1 MGSIVLRGLIV
12 LVGALIPSRMEI
24 LNIRRLLERQFLP
37 AVASGRIRHASWML
51 IVILM
56 RRARLMVL
64 ILRAASTR
72 LFGNSRAPR
81 LV

>member
-1 MGSIVLRGLIV
+1 
-12 LVGALIPSRMEI
+12 MEI

-37 AVASGRIRHASWML
+37 AVASGRIRQAAWTL
-51 IVILM
+51 IAILM
-56 RRARLMVL
+56 GRARLMVL

-72 LFGNSRAPR
+72 LFGNPRALR